1 MPSIG
6 NNPETAQARG
16 IQPYLTIMGS
26 KMKDL
31 THEKSDDL
39 IKFILHYADYGYFS

>member
-16 IQPYLTIMGS
+16 IQPYLTIMGP
-26 KMKDL
+26 
-31 THEKSDDL
+31 
-39 IKFILHYADYGYFS
+39 